1 MNQLELWDEKVGVR
15 KPTQNFWR
23 ARRTRP
29 TRVAWLHRWQ
39 NIYTGE
45 ICEQT
50 IKEFLQSKMISRG
63 AVKQLMRGTPLKRS
77 RYLLGPMLRPV
88 IWNEAKGWMH
98 ESKLY
103 KVIEGDVI
111 DWLTGSRVKN
121 GSKSIQS
128 KSKASKPW
136 ENIIVM
142 MARYHGGSGS
152 KTIGKEFGCSGGQVL
167 YALKEAGIDTTK
179 RRNYSKPSDSLN
191 RSQTAKIRYQKA
203 MTIPSNKLKKRV
215 MTRIWRA
222 MNSQSVNNI
231 GSFSMAGCSVEFLR
245 SYIENK
251 FEQGMSWSNYGKWHV
266 DHIRPCASFDL
277 SQKDQ
282 MLECF
287 NWRNLQPMWASQNIS
302 KGSKYAQ
309 A

>member
-1 MNQLELWDEKVGVR
+1 MNQLELWDEKVGAR
-15 KPTQNFWR
+15 KPLQNFRR
-23 ARRTRP
+23 APATQSS
-29 TRVAWLHRWQ
+29 RVARLHRWR
-39 NIYTGE
+39 NIYTEE
-45 ICEQT
+45 ICELT
-50 IKEFLQSKMISRG
+50 INEFSKSKQISKTICR
-63 AVKQLMRGTPLKRS
+63 KMCIRN
-77 RYLLGPMLRPV
+77 V
-88 IWNEAKGWMH
+88 ISNSKGWRH
-98 ESKLY
+98 EAYLG
-103 KVIEGDVI
+103 KVIEGQMLH
-111 DWLTGSRVKN
+111 WLVGGRVKN
-121 GSKSIQS
+121 GNRSIQANT
-128 KSKASKPW
+128 KLSKPW

-142 MARYHGGSGS
+142 MGRYHLGSGV

-191 RSQTAKIRYQKA
+191 RIQTAKIRYQKA
-203 MTIPSNKLKKRV
+203 MTIPSNRLRKRV

-222 MNSQSVNNI
+222 MKDQKVNGS
-231 GSFSMAGCSVEFLR
+231 GSFSMIGCSVEFLR

-251 FEQGMSWSNYGKWHV
+251 FEQGMSWRNYGEWHV

-282 MLECF
+282 VFECF